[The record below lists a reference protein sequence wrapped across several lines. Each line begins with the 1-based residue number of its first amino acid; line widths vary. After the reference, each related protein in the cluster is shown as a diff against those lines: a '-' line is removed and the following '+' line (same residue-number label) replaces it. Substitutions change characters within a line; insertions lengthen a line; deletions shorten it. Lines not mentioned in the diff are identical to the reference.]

1 MAKTKAAH
9 LDAALLARKG
19 EAVPAGTAS
28 ATVQTVEHAE
38 DTPIPKGTT
47 GTIAV
52 TVRLDPERYRRLV
65 SYGARFVPRRTNQE
79 ILIAALDA
87 YLAKVE

>member
-1 MAKTKAAH
+1 MAKRKAAH

-19 EAVPAGTAS
+19 EAVPVGARSTQAP
-28 ATVQTVEHAE
+28 AMEHTG
-38 DTPIPKGTT
+38 DTSSPRGTT

-52 TVRLDPERYRRLV
+52 TVRLDPDRYRRLV

-79 ILIAALDA
+79 ILIAALDE
-87 YLAKVE
+87 YLRKVE

>member
-1 MAKTKAAH
+1 MSERGAKLRNLSNEPLVVTRIKH
-9 LDAALLARKG
+9 
-19 EAVPAGTAS
+19 VNTPA
-28 ATVQTVEHAE
+28 QTMEHTG

-52 TVRLDPERYRRLV
+52 TVRLDPDRYRRLV

-79 ILIAALDA
+79 ILIAALDE
-87 YLAKVE
+87 YLGKVE